1 VRRSA
6 PCGALSTVGA
16 VSLSGVS
23 KADTHY
29 PEDEF
34 DVPNPD
40 AARGVHRA
48 PRSVWSRWWP
58 FLAVLVVAPLVAYGL
73 VTLAADQGDLPTGQ
87 SSQGAD
93 PGATDGATEPAAS
106 APADGAASPPAES
119 AAPPVNMAAP
129 IVVLNAAKISGLAG
143 SQAKKLT
150 DAGFTAVAPGNF
162 TGTKPADSVVFYAS
176 EDLAPTAQLVASTL
190 GITTVTLSATDAG
203 NGIAV
208 VLASDPSA

>member
-1 VRRSA
+1 M
-6 PCGALSTVGA
+6 VGA

-48 PRSVWSRWWP
+48 PRSAWSRWWP
-58 FLAVLVVAPLVAYGL
+58 FLAVLVVAPIVAYGL
-73 VTLAADQGDLPTGQ
+73 VTLAANQGDLPTSE

-93 PGATDGATEPAAS
+93 AGATGTATEPAAGAPTGGAS
-106 APADGAASPPAES
+106 ETAPAASATPA
-119 AAPPVNMAAP
+119 VNMAAP
-129 IVVLNAAKISGLAG
+129 VVVLNAAKISGLAA
-143 SQAKKLT
+143 SQSKKLT

-190 GITTVTLSATDAG
+190 GISTVTLSATDAG
-203 NGIAV
+203 KGIAV